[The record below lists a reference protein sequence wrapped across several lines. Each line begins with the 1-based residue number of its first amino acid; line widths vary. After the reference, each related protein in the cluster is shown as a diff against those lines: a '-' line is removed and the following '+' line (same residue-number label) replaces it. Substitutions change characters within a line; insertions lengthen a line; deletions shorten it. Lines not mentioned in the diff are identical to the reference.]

1 MQFSIPESKL
11 PETIMMGKR
20 SRLVPLAVLAKSP
33 LVLLSVIFLVGLV
46 LMATL
51 GASLVE
57 GRIGAI
63 NIAMRSQP
71 PFQFEH
77 GWLYFLGSDSLGRS
91 LLARIIYASRN
102 TVVIA
107 TSAVAMSLVIGVTLG
122 VWAGYRGGWQSS
134 LIMRITD
141 SIMSF
146 PILLLAILLLYIMQA
161 QNQTIVIVLAISR
174 IPMFLRVARAEVLE
188 VRERLFVTA
197 SRAIGTGTLWILG
210 RHILPTVMPTLLTLA
225 ALEIAF
231 VMLSESSLS
240 FIGLGVQA
248 PEISWGLLVSQ
259 GTQHL
264 NTLWW
269 LAVMPGLMIVLT
281 ALALNIFVSWARLY
295 LDPKQKWRLEA

>member
-1 MQFSIPESKL
+1 MV
-11 PETIMMGKR
+11 TR
-20 SRLVPLAVLAKSP
+20 DP
-33 LVLLSVIFLVGLV
+33 LVLLSALFLVL
-46 LMATL
+46 LLFAATV

-57 GRIGAI
+57 PSIAKI
-63 NIAMRSQP
+63 NIALRGQP
-71 PFQFEH
+71 PFQLEH

-102 TVVIA
+102 TLMIA
-107 TSAVAMSLVIGVTLG
+107 TSAVAISLVIGVVLG
-122 VWAGYRGGWQSS
+122 VWAGYKGGWQST

-161 QNQTIVIVLAISR
+161 QNQTIVIVLAVSR

-197 SRAIGTGTLWILG
+197 SITIGSKTAWIL
-210 RHILPTVMPTLLTLA
+210 RKHVLPTITPTLLTLA
-225 ALEIAF
+225 ALEVGF

-264 NTLWW
+264 GTLWW
-269 LAVMPGLMIVLT
+269 LAVIPGSMIVLT
-281 ALALNIFVSWARLY
+281 ALSLNLLVSWTRIY
-295 LDPKQKWRLEA
+295 LDPRQKWRVEA